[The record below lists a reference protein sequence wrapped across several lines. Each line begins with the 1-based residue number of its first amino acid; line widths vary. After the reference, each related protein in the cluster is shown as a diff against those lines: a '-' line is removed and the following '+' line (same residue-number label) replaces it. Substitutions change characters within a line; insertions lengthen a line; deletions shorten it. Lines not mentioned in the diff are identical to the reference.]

1 MSGLMYKNPLLFRME
16 LLVIGILQLFIS
28 ATVLLTGCTGFGSPQ
43 GTLLLYSCMF
53 LILSFIE
60 SGLFAPDESPFA
72 RSFLISAPTTATG
85 HIESKYY
92 FILLLNLGVLICCF
106 LTDTMVF
113 AITADENTM
122 TGVMLVLLLS
132 VSLIMEAFS
141 LPFIAYFGA
150 NYGAAVKGSA
160 LGVLFLLVMLYAL
173 FGDISY
179 FLTND
184 FMTALEKLFEDE
196 NILMFLALL
205 PYAAFGLFYGSC
217 KLSCF
222 LYRKGA
228 ENYD

>member
-1 MSGLMYKNPLLFRME
+1 MSGLMYKNLLLFRME

-28 ATVLLTGCTGFGSPQ
+28 ATVLLTTLAEINTPQ
-43 GTLLLYSCMF
+43 GTLLLYGCMF

-60 SGLFAPDESPFA
+60 SGLFAPDESPA
-72 RSFLISAPTTATG
+72 TRSFLISAPTTAKG

-122 TGVMLVLLLS
+122 TGIMLVLLLS

-141 LPFIAYFGA
+141 LPFIAFFGA
-150 NYGAAVKGSA
+150 NYGLNVKA
-160 LGVLFLLVMLYAL
+160 TTLGVLILLVLLYVL

-184 FMTALEKLFEDE
+184 FITALEKLFEDE

-217 KLSCF
+217 KLSCL

-228 ENYD
+228 EHYD

>member
-1 MSGLMYKNPLLFRME
+1 MYKNFLLFRIE
-16 LLVIGILQLFIS
+16 LVVVGVLQLFIS
-28 ATVLLTGCTGFGSPQ
+28 ATVLLTTLAEINTPQ
-43 GTLLLYSCMF
+43 GTLLLYGCMF

-60 SGLFAPDESPFA
+60 SGLFAPDESPAA
-72 RSFLISAPTTATG
+72 RSFLISVPTTAKG
-85 HIESKYY
+85 HIESKFY
-92 FILLLNLGVLICCF
+92 FILLLNLAVLICCF
-106 LTDTMVF
+106 LTDTIAF

-196 NILMFLALL
+196 NVLLMLSLL

-217 KLSCF
+217 RLSCI

-228 ENYD
+228 EHYD

>member
-1 MSGLMYKNPLLFRME
+1 MRGLMYKNFLLFRIE
-16 LLVIGILQLFIS
+16 LVVVGVLQLFIS
-28 ATVLLTGCTGFGSPQ
+28 ATVLLTTLAEINTPQ
-43 GTLLLYSCMF
+43 GTLLLYGCMF

-60 SGLFAPDESPFA
+60 SGLFAPDESPAA
-72 RSFLISAPTTATG
+72 RSFLISVPTTAKG
-85 HIESKYY
+85 HIESKFY
-92 FILLLNLGVLICCF
+92 FILLLNLAVLICCF
-106 LTDTMVF
+106 LTDTIAF

-196 NILMFLALL
+196 NVLLMLSLL

-217 KLSCF
+217 RLSCI

-228 ENYD
+228 EHYD